1 MKYYSEKTK
10 KLYDSEEEL
19 NKAEIA
25 LNDRLLEEQ
34 KKKETRAKRAQEVDD
49 AYNKY
54 VKLLKGFVKD
64 YGYYHR
70 SLTNKDLDWV
80 DLFSNIWFPF

>member
-19 NKAEIA
+19 NKAEVA
-25 LNDRLLEEQ
+25 LSEKELET
-34 KKKETRAKRAQEVDD
+34 KKLRDERAKRAKEVDD

-54 VKLLKGFVKD
+54 VELLKAFVKD
-64 YGYYHR
+64 YHYYHR
-70 SLTNKDLDWV
+70 SLKDKDVDWV
-80 DLFSNIWFPF
+80 DWFYNNWLPF